1 MENVN
6 GNCERRNL
14 KRLDGKSTMAKIIA
28 HDEEAGAS
36 SLLWDQVNCGKIG
49 AREPFE
55 KILDSSLL
63 NRISYSLDSSAFK
76 KRDQSEEG

>member
-1 MENVN
+1 M
-6 GNCERRNL
+6 
-14 KRLDGKSTMAKIIA
+14 DGKSTMAKIIA

-55 KILDSSLL
+55 KILHSSLL
-63 NRISYSLDSSAFK
+63 KSYSLDSSAFK

>member
-1 MENVN
+1 MM
-6 GNCERRNL
+6 
-14 KRLDGKSTMAKIIA
+14 KS
-28 HDEEAGAS
+28 AGAS

-55 KILDSSLL
+55 KILHSSLL
-63 NRISYSLDSSAFK
+63 KSYSLDSSAFK